1 MFQRGIA
8 AYLHA
13 ALLTVFFFV
22 LPSSAWAQHS
32 QNPSDLFHSLKKLG
46 VTASVLYIAAH
57 PDDENTRVIAYLAN
71 EQGIDVSYLSLT
83 RGSGGQNLIGSEQG
97 EKLGVLR
104 TEELLASRRID
115 GGRQFFTR
123 AKDFGYSKTAE
134 ESLAV
139 WGEDEILG
147 DIVYLIRRLKPDVLI
162 TRFAADTPGHGH
174 HQASAI
180 LAEKAFSA
188 AADPNAF
195 PEQLS
200 EVDPWQAV
208 RLVHN
213 LPHWRDLEAARAKAD
228 VQRNV
233 GGYNSRLGV
242 AYAELAASSR
252 SMHKSQGFGAAP
264 EYGQVLEYFQHV
276 AGQDF
281 GAKKIL
287 SDVKL
292 GWSDSGVEGQ
302 IATLHQQILKEYS
315 EDAPERSIPD
325 LLHLRS
331 LFHKL
336 PEGDLRARMLQR
348 VDAILPALA
357 GLRIQFV
364 AKEPSV
370 VPGEELES
378 ELRMVVQRDVA
389 VRVKNFEFCGNQR
402 KLDTTLAVG
411 VLVREALATCRVS
424 EATRFSSPFWL
435 QEESEFG
442 SYTIETPSLRN
453 KSRLQNVLQGTL
465 TLEFGSAPV
474 QISLP
479 LHYVHVDPVQGELR
493 TAVQV
498 VPPLSLQFVH
508 KSAAFASDEEE
519 LIVPVR
525 IKALKD
531 KVVGELTVESDGVLK
546 AVEASKAFE
555 LTQKGD
561 VVELPMRFRRVND
574 DRSKWQRAQLEAKA
588 RVAGDTFASMHSELE
603 YPHIGR
609 HSVLTPAKQSVLL
622 HQALPPRKIAFVQGS
637 GDVIPDSLEQWGLS
651 VTVLSQSDF
660 TTVELSRYD
669 VLVLGIRALN
679 TEAWLG
685 QYRGKLNRYMHEGG
699 VVLTQYVTQN
709 HFSTIASDIFPYPLT
724 VSRDRVTDES
734 AKVEIVDVSHQ
745 VFNYPFVIEEQDF
758 SGWVQERGLYFA
770 SEWASE
776 YLPMLSMADANE
788 EASQGSLLIAPV
800 GKGYFI
806 YTGLSFFRQLPAT
819 VPGAS
824 KLFANLLY
832 LNAEADV
839 ETKQRREQ

>member
-1 MFQRGIA
+1 MLQWGIA
-8 AYLHA
+8 QYFHA
-13 ALLTVFFFV
+13 ALFTILFFAI
-22 LPSSAWAQHS
+22 PGSAWAQHS
-32 QNPSDLFHSLKKLG
+32 QNPSDLFHSIKKLG

-97 EKLGVLR
+97 EELGVLR

-134 ESLAV
+134 ETLAV
-139 WGEDEILG
+139 WGEDKILG

-162 TRFAADTPGHGH
+162 TRFAPDTPGHGH

-188 AADPNAF
+188 AADPTAF

-200 EVDPWQAV
+200 EVEPWQAL
-208 RLVHN
+208 RLLHN

-228 VQRNV
+228 LRRNV
-233 GGYNSRLGV
+233 GGYNSRLGL

-264 EYGQVLEYFQHV
+264 EYGQIMEYFQLV
-276 AGQDF
+276 AGLAF
-281 GAKKIL
+281 GGKEIL
-287 SDVKL
+287 SDVKI
-292 GWSDSGVEGQ
+292 GWSNAGVEGQ
-302 IATLHQQILKEYS
+302 IAKLHQQIVDAYS
-315 EDAPERSIPD
+315 EEAPERSIPD
-325 LLHLRS
+325 LLRLRS

-336 PEGDLRARMLQR
+336 PESDLRARMLRR
-348 VDAILPALA
+348 VNEILPALA
-357 GLRIQFV
+357 GLQLQFI

-370 VPGEELES
+370 VPGEAVES
-378 ELRMVVQRDVA
+378 ELRMIVQRDVA
-389 VRVKNFEFCGNQR
+389 VGLKSFEFCGRQTVLDK
-402 KLDTTLAVG
+402 KLSVG
-411 VLVREALATCRVS
+411 VLTKTAVDSCRVS
-424 EATRFSSPFWL
+424 EATRLSSPFWL
-435 QEESEFG
+435 QEESTSG
-442 SYTIETPSLRN
+442 SYTIATPSLRN
-453 KSRLQNVLQGTL
+453 ESRLHHALQGTL
-465 TLEFGSAPV
+465 TLAFDSTPV

-479 LHYVHVDPVQGELR
+479 LHYLQVDPVEGELR

-498 VPPLSLQFVH
+498 LPPLSLQFVH
-508 KSAAFASDEEE
+508 KGAALASDEEE
-519 LIVPVR
+519 LLVPVR

-531 KVVGELTVESDGVLK
+531 KVAGKLTVESDGALK
-546 AVEASKAFE
+546 TVDASKAFR
-555 LTQKGD
+555 LQKKGD
-561 VVELPMRFRRVND
+561 VVELPIRFRRMSEN
-574 DRSKWQRAQLEAKA
+574 RSKWQRAQLKARA
-588 RVAGDTFASMHSELE
+588 RVAGDTFVSTYSVLE

-609 HSVLTPAKQSVLL
+609 HSILTPAEQSVLL
-622 HQALPPRKIAFVQGS
+622 HQALPSREIAYVQGS
-637 GDVIPDSLEQWGLS
+637 GDVIPDILAQWGLG
-651 VTVLSQSDF
+651 VTVLDETDF

-685 QYRGKLNRYMHEGG
+685 QYREKLGRYMKEGG
-699 VVLTQYVTQN
+699 VVLSQYATQN
-709 HFSTIASDIFPYPLT
+709 HFSTIAADIFPYPLT
-724 VSRDRVTDES
+724 ISRDRVTDES
-734 AKVEIVDVSHQ
+734 AEVETLDARHQ
-745 VFNYPFVIEEQDF
+745 VFHYPFAVKPQDF
-758 SGWVQERGLYFA
+758 ADWVQERGLYFA
-770 SEWASE
+770 SEWAPE
-776 YLPMLSMADANE
+776 YQPMLSMADATE

-832 LNAEADV
+832 LNAKADS
-839 ETKQRREQ
+839 EHKQRLE